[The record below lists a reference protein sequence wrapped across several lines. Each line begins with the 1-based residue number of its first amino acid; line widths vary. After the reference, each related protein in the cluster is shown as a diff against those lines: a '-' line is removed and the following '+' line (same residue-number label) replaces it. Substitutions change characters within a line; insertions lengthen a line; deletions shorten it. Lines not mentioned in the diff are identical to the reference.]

1 MNLTYIACAA
11 LLVLG
16 ASRTGAEVGDRFEES
31 VQKHGT
37 PIGKMVR
44 NNQTVY
50 VFQIEGNL
58 AREVYDENDRCVES
72 DFTTPP
78 PTPAETVEPAPE
90 PAPAPIPVPE
100 EKATVLWPYLLL
112 LPLIGIGGLLLFFV
126 ISRKKSARENLDTDS
141 KTTDRS
147 KDLCEQEASLRLSR
161 NEMCFLKALQKAVI
175 DEYNVTF
182 HIDLNRIIDIH
193 DSSFLPHASTYNSME
208 PLLVDFVLHNT
219 DDSSI
224 AAVVVLCDPKAQS
237 DQRTRK
243 AEFLKKAL
251 EAQGIQL
258 IKINENYQYDPV
270 LIKSSLQVLK
280 STHLSAA

>member
-31 VQKHGT
+31 AQKHGT

-182 HIDLNRIIDIH
+182 HIDLNRIVDIH
-193 DSSFLPHASTYNSME
+193 DSSFLPHAFTYNSME

-224 AAVVVLCDPKAQS
+224 AAVVILCAPKAQS

-243 AEFLKKAL
+243 AKFLQEVL

-280 STHLSAA
+280 TTRQSAA